1 MILSQ
6 KSFLLRNLIII
17 LNFVPLYKTIF
28 FPATFKTSLKIS
40 DFHYL
45 YLRVIF
51 FMLFV
56 LGSYFASWISGFIVF
71 IKPEK
76 ISAII
81 SLKNV
86 LSPTLLSFKNS
97 SYTYSRPLELFHRSL
112 MLYSFFFSLFFH
124 CFIFGILYYYVFEI
138 TGLFFCN
145 V

>member
-1 MILSQ
+1 MFFCTKQ
-6 KSFLLRNLIII
+6 F
-17 LNFVPLYKTIF
+17 F
-28 FPATFKTSLKIS
+28 FPPTFKTSLKIS

-97 SYTYSRPLELFHRSL
+97 SYTYSRPLELSHRSL
-112 MLYSFFFSLFFH
+112 MLYSFFFLVSSFTVSFWVFCITMSSRSLVFSSAMCNLMLVPSGI
-124 CFIFGILYYYVFEI
+124 CFLSQK
-138 TGLFFCN
+138 L
-145 V
+145 